1 MSACGLAHACCA
13 APSSTSNLSST
24 SSHLAHLVQSPTLY
38 DSCNS
43 KTCILPQLVSASPL
57 TTPKP
62 QSIPALLF
70 LEVSHTVLASYC
82 TRLILYS
89 YSSRASKLVRVE
101 AGRRSTSSILIFIL
115 SNSLTLLRILP
126 RSLTNPSSPNPYSSF
141 PDCQLPLAAPA
152 LDQRM
157 PAYVAH
163 TSADAASGHVSLR
176 RLTIYSSLS
185 QLPDSSLF
193 HTRLTRL
200 DACLSQV
207 AEI

>member
-1 MSACGLAHACCA
+1 MRTALLNHL
-13 APSSTSNLSST
+13 PPTS
-24 SSHLAHLVQSPTLY
+24 HRDHLVQSPTLY
-38 DSCNS
+38 DSSDS

-62 QSIPALLF
+62 QSVPALLF
-70 LEVSHTVLASYC
+70 LEVSHTVQ
-82 TRLILYS
+82 
-89 YSSRASKLVRVE
+89 SRGS
-101 AGRRSTSSILIFIL
+101 RRSTSSILVFIL